1 MSLALALLLAV
12 AAAPGSATEA
22 LQARAAEVRAELPPK
37 GEAITPAVR
46 AKLEKLLTR
55 TVDLRA
61 MAKAALGHNW
71 DKMTESQR
79 KRLIGAFEKRFRSAT
94 TGDVEGYRS
103 TEIAYK
109 PEEKAGEDVVKVP
122 TEMTI
127 QGEPTEISYAMRKGS
142 EGWRIED
149 IVVDGVS
156 TVANYRSSFA
166 RIINKDGVEALISK
180 LEKGP
185 QKGGSGGA
193 GGAKAS
199 R

>member
-1 MSLALALLLAV
+1 MSSLALVLLLAV
-12 AAAPGSATEA
+12 APGTATEA

-37 GEAITPAVR
+37 GEPITPAAR

-55 TVDLRA
+55 TVDLRG
-61 MAKAALGHNW
+61 MAKAALGSHW
-71 DKMTESQR
+71 DKMTEGQR
-79 KRLIGAFEKRFRSAT
+79 KRLVGAFEKRFRSAT

-103 TEIAYK
+103 TQISYK
-109 PEEKAGEDVVKVP
+109 PEEKSGEYVKVP
-122 TEMTI
+122 TEMVI
-127 QGEPTEISYAMRKGS
+127 QGEPTEISYAMRDGAD
-142 EGWRIED
+142 GWRIED

-166 RIINKDGVEALISK
+166 RVINKDGVEGLISK

-185 QKGGSGGA
+185 QKGGASP
-193 GGAKAS
+193 KAS

>member
-1 MSLALALLLAV
+1 MSLALVLLL

-37 GEAITPAVR
+37 GQAITPAIR
-46 AKLEKLLTR
+46 ARLEKLMTR

-61 MAKAALGHNW
+61 MAKAALGQNW
-71 DKMTESQR
+71 DKMTEGQR
-79 KRLIGAFEKRFRSAT
+79 KRLVGAFEKRFRSAT
-94 TGDVEGYRS
+94 SGDVEAYRS
-103 TEIAYK
+103 TEITYK
-109 PEEKAGEDVVKVP
+109 PEEKSGDTVKVP
-122 TEMTI
+122 TEMVI
-127 QGEPTEISYAMRKGS
+127 QGEPTEIGYAMRKGPD
-142 EGWRIED
+142 GWRIED

-166 RIINKDGVEALISK
+166 RVINKDGVEALISK

-185 QKGGSGGA
+185 QKGGTA
-193 GGAKAS
+193 PKAS

>member
-1 MSLALALLLAV
+1 MSSLALILLLA
-12 AAAPGSATEA
+12 AAPAAPGSATEA
-22 LQARAAEVRAELPPK
+22 LQQRAAEVRAELPAK
-37 GEAITPAVR
+37 GEPITPPVR
-46 AKLEKLLTR
+46 AKLEKLLTK
-55 TVDLRA
+55 TVDLRG
-61 MAKAALGHNW
+61 MVKAALGPHW

-79 KRLIGAFEKRFRSAT
+79 RRMVGAFEKRFRSAT

-103 TEIAYK
+103 TELAYK
-109 PEEKAGEDVVKVP
+109 PEERSGEFVKVP
-122 TEMTI
+122 TEMVI
-127 QGEPTEISYAMRKGS
+127 QGEPTEVSYAMRKGP

-149 IVVDGVS
+149 IIVDGVS

-166 RIINKDGVEALISK
+166 RVIQKDGVEALIAR

-185 QKGGSGGA
+185 QG

>member
-1 MSLALALLLAV
+1 MSLALILLLA
-12 AAAPGSATEA
+12 AAPAVPAVPGSATEA
-22 LQARAAEVRAELPPK
+22 LQQRAAEVRAELPPK
-37 GEAITPAVR
+37 GDPITPPVR
-46 AKLEKLLTR
+46 AKLEKLLTK
-55 TVDLRA
+55 TVDLRG
-61 MAKAALGHNW
+61 MVKSALGAHW

-79 KRLIGAFEKRFRSAT
+79 RRIVGAFEKRFRSAT

-103 TEIAYK
+103 TDIAYK
-109 PEEKAGEDVVKVP
+109 PEERSGEFVKVP
-122 TEMTI
+122 TEMVI
-127 QGEPTEISYAMRKGS
+127 QGEPTEVSYAMRKEP

-166 RIINKDGVEALISK
+166 RVIQKDGVEALIAK

-185 QKGGSGGA
+185 QKG
-193 GGAKAS
+193 KAA